1 MEETPPDDRL
11 IIFEKKKSVCVVVV
25 VVGEGSGGVCDGL
38 ITMWTMKRMGLC
50 ETWMRELSAVNPSI
64 DPSIPSVREK

>member
-11 IIFEKKKSVCVVVV
+11 IIFEKKKSVCVVV
-25 VVGEGSGGVCDGL
+25 GEGSGGTSVCDGL